1 MRLSIAATALVLGAL
16 TFAAPPAPA
25 QTTGPVVHIKGFT
38 FVPASLSIKAGTTVT
53 FINDDDDAHTVTS
66 VSKAFDS
73 GGLDTRDRW
82 TYTFTKPGTFNYL
95 CAVHP
100 YMKGVVTVTA
110 P

>member
-1 MRLSIAATALVLGAL
+1 MRLSIAAAALVIGTL
-16 TFAAPPAPA
+16 TFAAPPALA
-25 QTTGPVVHIKGFT
+25 QTPGPVVHIKGFK
-38 FVPASLSIKAGTTVT
+38 FVPAALTVKAGTTVT
-53 FINDDDDAHTVTS
+53 FVNDDDDAHTVTS
-66 VSKAFDS
+66 VAKAFDS

-82 TYTFTKPGTFNYL
+82 TYTFKTTGTFNYL